1 MLATILL
8 IAKSCIGP
16 GIGLQNSYENS
27 SVWMVTA
34 CHVALCSESLTSEVE
49 RNCPTGQ
56 ANAAKTST
64 MIEQKGL
71 LKYKGN
77 LYLEFKFIQ
86 VVFKCLILNH
96 SGVIRNSL
104 LRVCKAPE
112 TVSFPSLCYPLSARE
127 ENSLL
132 GISEPEWAQ
141 SSVTVWL
148 TLKVPELSLLDPRS
162 QA

>member
-8 IAKSCIGP
+8 IAKSCTSP

-34 CHVALCSESLTSEVE
+34 CHVDLCSKSLTSEVE

-71 LKYKGN
+71 LQYKGN

-96 SGVIRNSL
+96 LGVIQNIVCLESIKPQRLYLSQACVIPFLLGKKILFWVSQSQNGPSL
-104 LRVCKAPE
+104 L
-112 TVSFPSLCYPLSARE
+112 
-127 ENSLL
+127 
-132 GISEPEWAQ
+132 WQ
-141 SSVTVWL
+141 S
-148 TLKVPELSLLDPRS
+148 D
-162 QA
+162 